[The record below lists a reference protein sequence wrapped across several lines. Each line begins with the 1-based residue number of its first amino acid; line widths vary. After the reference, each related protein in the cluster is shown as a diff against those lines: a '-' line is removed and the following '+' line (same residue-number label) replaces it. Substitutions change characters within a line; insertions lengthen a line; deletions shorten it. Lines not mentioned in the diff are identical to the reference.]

1 MSHSIADVTP
11 RQSQQKSSAPSVN
24 EHPGQTPPTETT
36 RTETAE
42 KPRGILRRTAGL
54 VLSSIGP
61 TLVLIGF
68 AAVFYYGHHNDWR
81 IPKFAALTSDVEPV
95 VDDWCEEHAVPESI
109 CVECDPTLMPK
120 GPDYGWCSDHGV
132 HNCVLDHP
140 GVAQLK
146 QPPLRGELAADLQ
159 RAARAFAIAPR
170 KENNS
175 GCDIYKTRIQFES
188 VEAVQ
193 QAGVD
198 VELVE
203 RQPIVESILGNG
215 EIVYDPTRQASL
227 ASRVPGSVWRVL
239 KNIGDP
245 VAEGDVLTIVD
256 AAGVGDL
263 KTALLRSFAEEKLQR
278 QNVSRLTAA
287 RNAIPGSRI
296 LDAEAALAKAQ
307 ADVLSAEQ
315 SLRNLGLPLR
325 VEQLREM
332 SEQKVL
338 DELRLLGIP
347 QSVRGQ
353 INPENATANLL
364 PIRSPM
370 NGIVIERTV
379 TPGEVV
385 DPSRLLFQVA
395 DTRQMW
401 LQLSVPLESID
412 QLAVGQRIRF
422 TPDGSRR
429 VVEGKL
435 DWISTSADKDTRM
448 VEVRAV
454 LANSDGQLR
463 NETFGM
469 GEIILR
475 EETNAIVIPTGS
487 SHWEGCCQ
495 VVFVRDKN
503 YFDSPDSYKVFHVRS
518 VRLGAINGDVTEVI
532 SGVLPGEVIASAGS
546 DVLKAQLLKNNLGA
560 GCDCVAE

>member
-1 MSHSIADVTP
+1 MSHSIIDAPDNPLSRHPVP
-11 RQSQQKSSAPSVN
+11 SSAKGRLDQGSEQDTN
-24 EHPGQTPPTETT
+24 
-36 RTETAE
+36 A
-42 KPRGILRRTAGL
+42 KPRSPLRR
-54 VLSSIGP
+54 VLSILLKSIGP
-61 TLVLIGF
+61 TLVLAGF
-68 AAVFYYGHHNDWR
+68 VSIFYFGHHNDWR

-140 GVAQLK
+140 DVAQLK
-146 QPPLRGELAADLQ
+146 QSPSQGELAADLQ
-159 RAARAFAIAPR
+159 RAARALAIAPR

-175 GCDIYKTRIQFES
+175 GCAIYKTRIQFES

-203 RQPIVESILGNG
+203 QHPIVESIVGNG
-215 EIVYDPTRQASL
+215 EIVYDPTRQANL

-239 KNIGDP
+239 KNVGDE
-245 VAEGDVLTIVD
+245 VAEGEVLAIID
-256 AAGVGDL
+256 ATEVGNL
-263 KTALLRSFAEEKLQR
+263 KTALLRSLAEEKLQK

-287 RNAIPGSRI
+287 RNAIAGSRI
-296 LDAEAALAKAQ
+296 LDAEAALAKAR

-315 SLRNLGLPLR
+315 SLWNLGLPVDVNRLR
-325 VEQLREM
+325 GMTEQ
-332 SEQKVL
+332 QVL
-338 DELRLLGIP
+338 DELRFLGIP
-347 QSVRGQ
+347 SSIRSQFDSQSG
-353 INPENATANLL
+353 TANLL
-364 PIRSPM
+364 PVASPM
-370 NGIVIERTV
+370 DGVVIERTV

-385 DPSRLLFQVA
+385 DPSRMLFQVG

-401 LQLSVPLESID
+401 LQLSVPLENMD
-412 QLAVGQRIRF
+412 QLALGQRIRF
-422 TPDGSRR
+422 TPDGSRQ
-429 VVEGKL
+429 VVEGVL
-435 DWISTSADKDTRM
+435 DWINTSADKDTRM
-448 VEVRAV
+448 LEVRAV
-454 LANSDGQLR
+454 LANNEGRLR

-469 GEIILR
+469 GEIVLR
-475 EETNAIVIPTGS
+475 EESDAIVIPTGA

-518 VRLGAINGDVTEVI
+518 VRLGAVNGDVTEVI
-532 SGVLPGEVIASAGS
+532 SGVLPGEVIATSGS

>member
-1 MSHSIADVTP
+1 MSHSVIDATTKES
-11 RQSQQKSSAPSVN
+11 RQQSAEPSVN
-24 EHPGQTPPTETT
+24 GRSVQAPPTDTT
-36 RTETAE
+36 A
-42 KPRGILRRTAGL
+42 KPPGFFRRTLGL

-81 IPKFAALTSDVEPV
+81 IPKFAALTGPVETV
-95 VDDWCEEHAVPESI
+95 VDDWCEEHAVPESV

-132 HNCVLDHP
+132 HNCTLDHP
-140 GVAQLK
+140 DVAQLK
-146 QPPLRGELAADLQ
+146 QPPSESELIADLQ
-159 RAARAFAIAPR
+159 RAARALAITRR

-193 QAGVD
+193 QADVD

-203 RQPIVESILGNG
+203 RRPIVESIVGNG

-227 ASRVPGSVWRVL
+227 ASRVPGSVWRVT

-245 VAEGDVLTIVD
+245 VAEGDVLAIVD
-256 AAGVGDL
+256 AAGVGEL
-263 KTALLRSFAEEKLQR
+263 KTTLLRSLAEEKLQR
-278 QNVSRLTAA
+278 QNVSRLTEA
-287 RNAIPGSRI
+287 RNAIAGSRI

-315 SLRNLGLPLR
+315 SLRNLGLPLH
-325 VEQLREM
+325 VEQLRAL
-332 SEQKVL
+332 SEQQVL

-353 INPENATANLL
+353 INTQNATANLL
-364 PIRSPM
+364 PILSPM
-370 NGIVIERTV
+370 NGVVIERSV

-385 DPSRLLFQVA
+385 APSRILFQVA

-401 LQLSVPLESID
+401 LQLSVPLEKMD

-422 TPDGSRR
+422 TPDGSRN
-429 VVEGKL
+429 VVEGQL
-435 DWISTSADKDTRM
+435 DWVSTSADKDTRM

-454 LANSDGQLR
+454 LANTDERLR

-469 GEIILR
+469 GEVILR
-475 EETNAIVIPTGS
+475 EEPNAIVIPTGA

-518 VRLGAINGDVTEVI
+518 VRLGAVNGDVTEVI
-532 SGVLPGEVIASAGS
+532 SGVLPGEVIATGGS
-546 DVLKAQLLKNNLGA
+546 DVLKAQLLKSNLGA

>member
-1 MSHSIADVTP
+1 MSHSVIDATTKES
-11 RQSQQKSSAPSVN
+11 RQQTAEPSVN
-24 EHPGQTPPTETT
+24 GRSVQAPPTETT
-36 RTETAE
+36 AR
-42 KPRGILRRTAGL
+42 PRGFFRRSLGL
-54 VLSSIGP
+54 VVSSIGP

-81 IPKFAALTSDVEPV
+81 IPKFAALTGPVETV

-120 GPDYGWCSDHGV
+120 GPDYGWCADHGV
-132 HNCVLDHP
+132 HNCTLVHP
-140 GVAQLK
+140 DAAQIK
-146 QPPLRGELAADLQ
+146 QPPSESELIEDLR
-159 RAARAFAIAPR
+159 RASQALAIAPR

-203 RQPIVESILGNG
+203 RRPIVESILGNG

-227 ASRVPGSVWRVL
+227 ASRVPGSVWRVT

-245 VAEGDVLTIVD
+245 VAEGDVLAIVD
-256 AAGVGDL
+256 AAGVGEL
-263 KTALLRSFAEEKLQR
+263 KTALLRSLAEEKLQR
-278 QNVSRLTAA
+278 QNVSRLTEA
-287 RNAIPGSRI
+287 RNAIAGSRI

-325 VEQLREM
+325 VEQLRGM
-332 SEQKVL
+332 PEQQVL

-347 QSVRGQ
+347 QSVRSQ
-353 INPENATANLL
+353 LNPQNATANLL
-364 PIRSPM
+364 PILSPM
-370 NGIVIERTV
+370 NGVVIERSV

-385 DPSRLLFQVA
+385 DPSRILFQVA

-401 LQLSVPLESID
+401 LQLSVPLEKMD

-422 TPDGSRR
+422 TPDGSRN

-435 DWISTSADKDTRM
+435 DWVSTSADKDTRM

-454 LANSDGQLR
+454 LANTDGRLR

-469 GEIILR
+469 GEVILR
-475 EETNAIVIPTGS
+475 EEPNAIVIPTGA

-503 YFDSPDSYKVFHVRS
+503 YFDSPESYKVFHVRS
-518 VRLGAINGDVTEVI
+518 VRLGAVNGDVTEVI
-532 SGVLPGEVIASAGS
+532 SGVLPGEVIATAGS

>member
-1 MSHSIADVTP
+1 MRHSAVRSTTEES
-11 RQSQQKSSAPSVN
+11 RQQSTTPSVIGRS
-24 EHPGQTPPTETT
+24 EQTSP
-36 RTETAE
+36 AE
-42 KPRGILRRTAGL
+42 STPKPRGFLRRTVGM

-61 TLVLIGF
+61 TLVLLGF
-68 AAVFYYGHHNDWR
+68 AAVFFYGHYNDWR
-81 IPKFAALTSDVEPV
+81 IPRFAALTGEVEPI
-95 VDDWCEEHAVPESI
+95 VDDWCDEHAVPESI

-120 GPDYGWCSDHGV
+120 GLDYGWCRDHGV
-132 HNCVLDHP
+132 HNCPLHHP
-140 GVAQLK
+140 DVAQLK
-146 QPPLRGELAADLQ
+146 DPPSPTELVADLRRVE
-159 RAARAFAIAPR
+159 RALSIAPR

-203 RQPIVESILGNG
+203 RKPITELITGNG

-239 KNIGDP
+239 KNVGDE
-245 VAEGDVLTIVD
+245 VGEGEVLAIVD
-256 AAGVGDL
+256 AAKVGDL
-263 KTALLRSFAEEKLQR
+263 KTVLLRSLAEEKLQS

-287 RNAIPGSRI
+287 RKVVAGSRI
-296 LDAEAALAKAQ
+296 LDAEAALAKAH

-315 SLRNLGLPLR
+315 SLNNLGLPINVELLR
-325 VEQLREM
+325 GM
-332 SEQKVL
+332 SEQQVL
-338 DELRLLGIP
+338 DDLRLLGIP
-347 QSVRGQ
+347 QSVVGQ
-353 INPENATANLL
+353 INPQNATANLL
-364 PIRSPM
+364 PIISPM
-370 NGIVIERTV
+370 NGVVIQRSV

-385 DPSRLLFQVA
+385 DPSRILFQVA

-401 LQLSVPLESID
+401 LQLSVPLENMD
-412 QLAVGQRIRF
+412 QLALGQRIRF
-422 TPDGSRR
+422 TPDGSRQ
-429 VVEGKL
+429 VVDGVL
-435 DWISTSADKDTRM
+435 DWVNTSADKDTRM

-454 LANSDGQLR
+454 LANADGRLR

-475 EETNAIVIPTGS
+475 EESDAIIVPTGA

-503 YFDSPDSYKVFHVRS
+503 YFDSPDSFKVFHVRS
-518 VRLGAINGDVTEVI
+518 VRLGAVNGEFTEVI
-532 SGVLPGEVIASAGS
+532 SGVLPGEVIATSGS

>member
-1 MSHSIADVTP
+1 MSHSVVDATTKE
-11 RQSQQKSSAPSVN
+11 SQQQSAEPSSNGRSVQPS
-24 EHPGQTPPTETT
+24 PSQTTQTS
-36 RTETAE
+36 
-42 KPRGILRRTAGL
+42 RGFLRRTVGL
-54 VLSSIGP
+54 ALSSIGP

-81 IPKFAALTSDVEPV
+81 IPKFAALTGDVEQV
-95 VDDWCEEHAVPESI
+95 VDDWCEEHAVPESV

-132 HNCVLDHP
+132 HNCPLHHP
-140 GVAQLK
+140 DVAQLK
-146 QPPLRGELAADLQ
+146 QPPSEGELVADLQ
-159 RAARAFAIAPR
+159 RAARAIAIAPR

-203 RQPIVESILGNG
+203 RRPVVESIVGNG
-215 EIVYDPTRQASL
+215 EIIYDPTRQASL
-227 ASRVPGSVWRVL
+227 ASRVPGSVWMVS
-239 KNIGDP
+239 KNVGDP
-245 VAEGDVLTIVD
+245 VTEGEVLAIVD

-263 KTALLRSFAEEKLQR
+263 KTALLRSLAEEKLQR

-287 RNAIPGSRI
+287 RNAIAGSRI

-315 SLRNLGLPLR
+315 SLRNLGLPVR
-325 VEQLREM
+325 VEQLRGI
-332 SEQKVL
+332 SEQQVL

-347 QSVRGQ
+347 QSVRTQ
-353 INPENATANLL
+353 INPQNATANLL
-364 PIRSPM
+364 PILSPM
-370 NGIVIERTV
+370 NGVVIERSV

-395 DTRQMW
+395 DIRQMW
-401 LQLSVPLESID
+401 LQLSVPLENME

-435 DWISTSADKDTRM
+435 NWVSTSADKDTRM

-454 LANSDGQLR
+454 LANADGRLR

-475 EETNAIVIPTGS
+475 EEPEAIVIPTRA

-518 VRLGAINGDVTEVI
+518 VRLGAVNGDVTEVI
-532 SGVLPGEVIASAGS
+532 SGVLPGEVIAAAGS

>member
-1 MSHSIADVTP
+1 MSTSVEPPPSPVNTP
-11 RQSQQKSSAPSVN
+11 DNRSQTQKTSASKSRRLVGGILGALPSVIVF
-24 EHPGQTPPTETT
+24 
-36 RTETAE
+36 A
-42 KPRGILRRTAGL
+42 LFGL
-54 VLSSIGP
+54 
-61 TLVLIGF
+61 
-68 AAVFYYGHHNDWR
+68 VFYYGHHTDWR
-81 IPKFAALTSDVEPV
+81 IPKFAELTGSSETV

-120 GPDYGWCSDHGV
+120 GSDYGWCSDHGV

-140 GVAQLK
+140 DVAQLK
-146 QPPLRGELAADLQ
+146 QPPSESDLLADLQ
-159 RAARAFAIAPR
+159 RAARALVITPR

-175 GCDIYKTRIQFES
+175 GCDIYKTRIQFAS

-193 QAGVD
+193 QADVD

-215 EIVYDPTRQASL
+215 EIVYDPTRQTSL
-227 ASRVPGSVWRVL
+227 ASRVPGSVWRVF
-239 KNIGDP
+239 KNVGDE
-245 VAEGDVLTIVD
+245 VAEGEVLAIID
-256 AAGVGDL
+256 AAGVGDS
-263 KTALLRSFAEEKLQR
+263 KTRLLRSLAEEKLQR
-278 QNVSRLTAA
+278 QNVSRFRKAG
-287 RNAIPGSRI
+287 NAIPGAR
-296 LDAEAALAKAQ
+296 LLEAEAAFAKAQ

-325 VEQLREM
+325 VDQLRGM
-332 SEQKVL
+332 PEQRVL

-347 QSVRGQ
+347 PSIREQVSTL
-353 INPENATANLL
+353 NASANLL
-364 PIRSPM
+364 PIVSPM
-370 NGIVIERTV
+370 NGVVIERSV
-379 TPGEVV
+379 TSGEVV
-385 DPSRLLFQVA
+385 DPSRILFQVA

-401 LQLSVPLESID
+401 LQLSVPLEKMD

-422 TPDGSRR
+422 MPDGSRNI
-429 VVEGKL
+429 VEGQL
-435 DWISTSADKDTRM
+435 DWVNTSADKDTRM

-454 LANSDGQLR
+454 LANTDGRLR

-469 GEIILR
+469 GEVILR
-475 EETNAIVIPTGS
+475 EEPNAIVIPTGS

-518 VRLGAINGDVTEVI
+518 VRLGAVNGNVTEVI
-532 SGVLPGEVIASAGS
+532 SGVLPGEVIATTGS

>member
-1 MSHSIADVTP
+1 
-11 RQSQQKSSAPSVN
+11 
-24 EHPGQTPPTETT
+24 
-36 RTETAE
+36 
-42 KPRGILRRTAGL
+42 

-81 IPKFAALTSDVEPV
+81 IPKFAALTGPVETV

-120 GPDYGWCSDHGV
+120 GPDYGWCADHGV
-132 HNCVLDHP
+132 HNCTLDHP
-140 GVAQLK
+140 DVAQFK
-146 QPPLRGELAADLQ
+146 QPPSEGELIADLR
-159 RAARAFAIAPR
+159 RASRALAIAPR

-175 GCDIYKTRIQFES
+175 GCDIYKTRIQFAS

-193 QAGVD
+193 QADVD

-203 RQPIVESILGNG
+203 RQPIIESILGNG

-227 ASRVPGSVWRVL
+227 ASRVPGSVWRVS
-239 KNIGDP
+239 KNVGDP
-245 VAEGDVLTIVD
+245 VAEGDVLAIVD
-256 AAGVGDL
+256 AAGVGEL
-263 KTALLRSFAEEKLQR
+263 KTALLRSLAEEKLQR
-278 QNVSRLTAA
+278 QNVSRLTEA
-287 RNAIPGSRI
+287 RNAIAGSRI
-296 LDAEAALAKAQ
+296 LDAEAALARAQ

-325 VEQLREM
+325 VEQLRGM
-332 SEQKVL
+332 SEQQVL

-347 QSVRGQ
+347 QSVRSQ
-353 INPENATANLL
+353 LNPQNATANLL
-364 PIRSPM
+364 PILSPM
-370 NGIVIERTV
+370 NGVVIERSV

-385 DPSRLLFQVA
+385 DPSRILFQVA

-401 LQLSVPLESID
+401 LQLSVPLEKMD

-422 TPDGSRR
+422 TPDGSRN

-435 DWISTSADKDTRM
+435 DWVSTSADKDTRM

-454 LANSDGQLR
+454 LGNGDGRLR

-469 GEIILR
+469 GEVILR
-475 EETNAIVIPTGS
+475 EEPNAIVIPTGA

>member
-1 MSHSIADVTP
+1 MSHSVVDAITKES
-11 RQSQQKSSAPSVN
+11 RQQSAEPPVN
-24 EHPGQTPPTETT
+24 GRSAQTSPAETIQ
-36 RTETAE
+36 
-42 KPRGILRRTAGL
+42 KPRSLLRRTSGL

-68 AAVFYYGHHNDWR
+68 AVVFYYGHHNDWR
-81 IPKFAALTSDVEPV
+81 IPKFAALTGEAAPV

-120 GPDYGWCSDHGV
+120 GPDYGWCPQHGV
-132 HNCVLDHP
+132 HNCTLDHP
-140 GVAQLK
+140 DVAQLK
-146 QPPLRGELAADLQ
+146 QPPSEGDIVEDFQ
-159 RAARAFAIAPR
+159 RAARALAIAPR

-175 GCDIYKTRIQFES
+175 GCAIYKTRIQFES

-203 RQPIVESILGNG
+203 RQPIVESIIGNG

-227 ASRVPGSVWRVL
+227 ASRVPGSVWKVF

-245 VAEGDVLTIVD
+245 VDEGELLAVVD
-256 AAGVGDL
+256 AVIVGDL
-263 KTALLRSFAEEKLQR
+263 KTALLRSLAEEKLQR

-287 RNAIPGSRI
+287 RDAISGSRI
-296 LDAEAALAKAQ
+296 LDAEAAFAKAR

-315 SLRNLGLPLR
+315 SLKNLGLPVDVDRL
-325 VEQLREM
+325 QEM
-332 SEQKVL
+332 SERQVL

-347 QSVRGQ
+347 ETVRSQ
-353 INPENATANLL
+353 INLQNATANLL
-364 PIRSPM
+364 PILSPR
-370 NGIVIERTV
+370 NGVVIERSV

-385 DPSRLLFQVA
+385 DPSRILFQIA
-395 DTRQMW
+395 DTQQMW
-401 LQLSVPLESID
+401 MQLSIPLENMR
-412 QLAVGQRIRF
+412 QLVVGQRIRF
-422 TPDGSRR
+422 TPDGSRQ
-429 VVEGKL
+429 VIEGKL
-435 DWISTSADKDTRM
+435 DWISTSADKDTRLLKI
-448 VEVRAV
+448 RAV
-454 LANSDGQLR
+454 VANTDGRLR
-463 NETFGM
+463 DETFGT

-475 EETNAIVIPTGS
+475 EESEAITIPTGA

-495 VVFVRDKN
+495 VVFVRDKS
-503 YFDSPDSYKVFHVRS
+503 YFDDPESYKVFHVRS
-518 VRLGAINGDVTEVI
+518 VRLGAVNGDVTEVI
-532 SGVLPGEVIASAGS
+532 SGVLPGEVIATAGS